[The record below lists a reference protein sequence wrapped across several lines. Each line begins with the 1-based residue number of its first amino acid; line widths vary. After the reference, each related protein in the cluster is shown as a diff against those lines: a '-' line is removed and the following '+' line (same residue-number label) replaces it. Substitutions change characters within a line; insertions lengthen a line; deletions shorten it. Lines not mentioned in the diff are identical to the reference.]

1 MEEDDRVAISA
12 GIHVLHGRPEDVD
25 GLTRVVIVWR
35 KGHGRRVSRQRAL
48 RIQYQTRLLPVWNDV
63 SAASALQLHRVAST
77 QQEAEYWLLVTGY
90 WLHRQ
95 PWQ

>member
-1 MEEDDRVAISA
+1 MKEDDQVAVAA
-12 GIHVLHGRPEDVD
+12 GVHVFDGGSEDIGGLAGVRIVRGD
-25 GLTRVVIVWR
+25 GHEI
-35 KGHGRRVSRQRAL
+35 RVSRQRAL